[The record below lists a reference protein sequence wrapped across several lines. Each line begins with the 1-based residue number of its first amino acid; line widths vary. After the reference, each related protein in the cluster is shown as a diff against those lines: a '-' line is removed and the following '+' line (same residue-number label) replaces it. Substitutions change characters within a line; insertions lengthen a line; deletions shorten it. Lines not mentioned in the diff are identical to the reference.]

1 MMSAKDFLEA
11 KNKRI
16 TLLGMSGVGKT
27 HLAKLIGE
35 EGDWFHFSGDYRI
48 GAKHLKEEIIANI
61 ANKMSSNNWLK
72 ALLEN
77 KSISVNSQVTFD
89 NLEPISAFLGKV
101 GNPEEGGLP
110 ISEFIRRQSLFFEAE
125 KKTMYEVPEFIAK
138 SQAKGFSHFINDAG
152 GSLCELE
159 DPKLFELLSAN
170 TLIIY
175 IKTSKENERALI
187 ERAKETPKPM
197 YYNPVFFQRSIQN
210 YLAENNLEYAAEI
223 SPDSFVSWVFPKL
236 IEDRLKKYS
245 KIANKYGCTIQS
257 DDLHSCSSANDVI
270 DLISRAL

>member
-1 MMSAKDFLEA
+1 MILAKDFLEA

-72 ALLEN
+72 GLLEN

-159 DPKLFELLSAN
+159 DPKLFKLLSAN

-175 IKTSKENERALI
+175 IKTSKENEHALI
-187 ERAKETPKPM
+187 ERAKENPKPM
-197 YYNPVFFQRSIQN
+197 YYNPVFFQRSIKN
-210 YLAENNLEYAAEI
+210 YLTENNLEYAAEI

-257 DDLHSCSSANDVI
+257 DELHSCSSANDVI
-270 DLISRAL
+270 DLISSSL

>member
-1 MMSAKDFLEA
+1 MMSAKDFLKN

-61 ANKMSSNNWLK
+61 ANKMSSDNWLK
-72 ALLEN
+72 GLLEN

-159 DPKLFELLSAN
+159 DPKLFKLLSAN

-175 IKTSKENERALI
+175 IKTSKENEHALI
-187 ERAKETPKPM
+187 ERAKENPKPM
-197 YYNPVFFQRSIQN
+197 YYNPVFFQRSIKN
-210 YLAENNLEYAAEI
+210 YLTENNLEYAAEI

-245 KIANKYGCTIQS
+245 TIANKYGCTIQS